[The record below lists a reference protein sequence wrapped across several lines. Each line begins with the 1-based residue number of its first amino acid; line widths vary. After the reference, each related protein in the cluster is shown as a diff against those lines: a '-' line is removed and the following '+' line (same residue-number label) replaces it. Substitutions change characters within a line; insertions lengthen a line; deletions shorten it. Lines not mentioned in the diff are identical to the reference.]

1 MDFTIRQNFLEKSA
15 SKEKDEIRGI
25 VRITVPQWNDN
36 GRILARLLV
45 KCADYPE
52 LYIYCPQRT
61 VTSGRVLKVFD
72 WLTEVLREMYDK
84 EAT

>member
-25 VRITVPQWNDN
+25 VRITVPQWN
-36 GRILARLLV
+36 LARLLV

-72 WLTEVLREMYDK
+72 WLTEVLREMHDK

>member
-52 LYIYCPQRT
+52 LY
-61 VTSGRVLKVFD
+61 KVFD
-72 WLTEVLREMYDK
+72 WLTEVLREMYDR

>member
-25 VRITVPQWNDN
+25 VRSTVPQWNDN

-52 LYIYCPQRT
+52 LYIDWR
-61 VTSGRVLKVFD
+61 SND
-72 WLTEVLREMYDK
+72 WLTEVLREMYDR